1 MNIRYVRHCNGCYEI
16 ASYVY
21 KNVKKNQR
29 KRKIRSN
36 ANIKA
41 MKISTQK
48 CTIKLELP
56 SDQSKA
62 GNNQLQDQQST

>member
-1 MNIRYVRHCNGCYEI
+1 MRHCDGCYEI
-16 ASYVY
+16 TSYVY

-41 MKISTQK
+41 MKVSTQK
-48 CTIKLELP
+48 CTIKLQLP
-56 SDQSKA
+56 SGQSKA
-62 GNNQLQDQQST
+62 GNKQLQDQYNT